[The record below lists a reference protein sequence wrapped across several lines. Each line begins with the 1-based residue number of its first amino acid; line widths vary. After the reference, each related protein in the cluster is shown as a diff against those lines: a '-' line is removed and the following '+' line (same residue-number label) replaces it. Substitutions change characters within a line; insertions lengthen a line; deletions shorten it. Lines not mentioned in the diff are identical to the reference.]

1 MPLTLQSLL
10 LHPKINSERSI
21 TLPYNPRRVN
31 AELLNVQAGGRGG
44 VGGVTV
50 SQRGFVKGVG
60 RWELK
65 QKQPCKGGAE
75 QQPDKHGP
83 ADLLQ
88 GARLKLTEA
97 RERSRGSS

>member
-1 MPLTLQSLL
+1 M
-10 LHPKINSERSI
+10 
-21 TLPYNPRRVN
+21 
-31 AELLNVQAGGRGG
+31 GWG
-44 VGGVTV
+44 VGGGV
-50 SQRGFVKGVG
+50 SQQGFVKGVG

-83 ADLLQ
+83 ADLLR

-97 RERSRGSS
+97 RERSRGCSWSLNFRTSGWNKTGSIRTSHGFFSWTDVVGVR